1 LLHRNVEVWIQ
12 HPRQARI
19 RFSSSLQ
26 RPPRFHGGSSPS
38 LRFLF
43 KFTDESLSRR
53 HTRCLSIWRLLN
65 ILKTLSFSDHKHVW
79 TGGYSRRPRGKFA
92 TAFVK
97 FSRFCSPSNAFIVG
111 APAEPRQS
119 IRITTR
125 AHTRTRILWI
135 ANSRRPGPQRS
146 VESEKT
152 DQGRKACSEEGQ
164 ARPRQPEERARHH
177 EGARAEE
184 EARAW
189 NGR

>member
-1 LLHRNVEVWIQ
+1 MWIQ

-53 HTRCLSIWRLLN
+53 HTRCLLIWRLLN
-65 ILKTLSFSDHKHVW
+65 IEKRSLSAITSMSGQEDILDGLEVN
-79 TGGYSRRPRGKFA
+79 FA

-97 FSRFCSPSNAFIVG
+97 FSRFCSPSNAFVVG
-111 APAEPRQS
+111 APTEPRQS
-119 IRITTR
+119 IRITTCP
-125 AHTRTRILWI
+125 HTRTRILWI

-146 VESEKT
+146 VESEKA
-152 DQGRKACSEEGQ
+152 DQGRKACREEG
-164 ARPRQPEERARHH
+164 
-177 EGARAEE
+177 
-184 EARAW
+184 
-189 NGR
+189 